1 MRMIVTLLLGA
12 LMMTSVAAV
21 AVAKPHLSTVK
32 VINDGLLAVGIA
44 DKIRKKCPNIS
55 ARMMRALGVMNSLE
69 NKAEAMG
76 YSSSEIKAYVKDKNE
91 KAKMRARGEA
101 YLAEHGVVKSDPQ
114 SYCTAGRAEIANKSA
129 IGALLRAK

>member
-12 LMMTSVAAV
+12 LMMTSVAAT

-44 DKIRKKCPNIS
+44 DKIRNKCPSIS
-55 ARMMRALGVMNSLE
+55 ARMIKALGVMNGLE

-76 YSSSEIKAYVKDKNE
+76 YTSAEIKAYVKSPKE

-101 YLAEHGVVKSDPQ
+101 YLAKRGVVKSDPQ
-114 SYCTAGRAEIANKSA
+114 SYCTVGRQEIANKSA